1 MVKQA
6 LLSAFLALSMAAFAR
21 GVNNAIPPGTTLHCR
36 LTQTLSTKMNHKG
49 DAFSATITEPL
60 MVNGSEVIPVGST
73 LEGRIAWLD
82 RPGRFRGVGEMRLS
96 PEKITFP
103 DGRSFPISAVLLTA
117 YGAEGA
123 KVGGTEGTVKG
134 PSSRLRQLEEVG
146 IGMGGG
152 GFVGTLIG
160 GFHGAVVGGAVGG
173 VAGLVDS
180 VRRGGK
186 DLTLPAGTELGYQ
199 LTSALSIQR

>member
-1 MVKQA
+1 
-6 LLSAFLALSMAAFAR
+6 
-21 GVNNAIPPGTTLHCR
+21 
-36 LTQTLSTKMNHKG
+36 
-49 DAFSATITEPL
+49 
-60 MVNGSEVIPVGST
+60 
-73 LEGRIAWLD
+73 
-82 RPGRFRGVGEMRLS
+82 MRLS
-96 PEKITFP
+96 AEKITFP
-103 DGRSFPISAVLLTA
+103 NGRSTPISAVLLSA

-123 KVGGTEGTVKG
+123 KVAGIEGTVKG
-134 PSSRLRQLEEVG
+134 SSSRLRQLQEVG
-146 IGMGGG
+146 MGMGGG